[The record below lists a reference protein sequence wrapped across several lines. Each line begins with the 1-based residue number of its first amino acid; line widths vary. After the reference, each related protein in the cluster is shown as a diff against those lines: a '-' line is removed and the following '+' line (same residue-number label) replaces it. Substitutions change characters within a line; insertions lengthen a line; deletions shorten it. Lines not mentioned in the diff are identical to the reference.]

1 MAELQF
7 DPQTGIVVPDV
18 SEVREDIGKA
28 VQDAFQTDP
37 NDPPLNI
44 EPTTPMGQIVDA
56 LTAEVAAKNSEVAKI
71 ADQNNLNIAAGRYL
85 DALTS
90 LYFVQRKISE
100 ATIVQCQCTGL
111 KGTFIPYGAI
121 VQDTDGNQYRH
132 NVALG
137 ATIGDT
143 GTVLT
148 TFSAVE
154 HGALEVMS
162 GTVNQ
167 IVTIIP
173 GWDAVTNPEAG
184 VTGRDRESDA
194 ELRNRYRQSVAINS
208 VGNVAT
214 IQANLA
220 NVDGVIDVQVLEN
233 IGSEANTQYG
243 VSVPAHGIAVCIF
256 GGEDSDIAQTIFQTK
271 MGGTSMDGNTTVS
284 FTEEEVNTIHSYPI
298 YRPTVENFYVKVEF
312 YTSAMGEGVQSEIQS
327 VIVDDALGQL
337 ENPRIGLAQTIYA
350 DRFRAAIY
358 TKTTQPVKSIQIAL
372 DSPSNWTDVLQI
384 DADVE
389 PAITADNVQIV
400 LGSGS

>member
-7 DPQTGIVVPDV
+7 DPITGVVVPEVSDV
-18 SEVREDIGKA
+18 RDDIGKA
-28 VQDAFQTDP
+28 VQNAFQTNPD
-37 NDPPLNI
+37 DPPLNI
-44 EPTTPMGQIVDA
+44 DSTSPMGQVVDA
-56 LTAEVAAKNSEVAKI
+56 ITAEVMAKNSEVAKI
-71 ADQNNLNIAAGRYL
+71 ADQNNLSIAEGRYL
-85 DALTS
+85 DALVS

-121 VQDTDGNQYRH
+121 VQDTNGNQYRH

-137 ATIGDT
+137 ATIGDS

-162 GTVNQ
+162 GAVNS
-167 IVTIIP
+167 IVTVIP
-173 GWDAVTNPEAG
+173 GWDSVTNPEAG

-194 ELRNRYRQSVAINS
+194 ELRNRYSQSVAINS

-233 IGSEANTQYG
+233 ISSEANTQFG
-243 VSVPAHGIAVCIF
+243 VNVPAHGIAVCIF
-256 GGEDSDIAQTIFQTK
+256 GGEDEEIARTIFQTK
-271 MGGTSMDGNTTVS
+271 MGGTSMDGNATVS
-284 FTEEEVNTIHSYPI
+284 FTEENMDVVHSYPI
-298 YRPTVENFYVKVEF
+298 YRPTVENLYVKVEF
-312 YTSAMGEGVQSEIQS
+312 YTSSMGEGVQVEIQQ

-337 ENPRIGLAQTIYA
+337 ENPRVGLAQTIYA

-372 DSPSNWTDVLQI
+372 DSPSNWTDVLEI
-384 DADVE
+384 DADIE
-389 PAITADNVQIV
+389 PAITTDNVSIV
-400 LGSGS
+400 LGDS

>member
-7 DPQTGIVVPDV
+7 DPITGVVVPEVSDV
-18 SEVREDIGKA
+18 RDDIGKA
-28 VQDAFQTDP
+28 VQNAFQTNPD
-37 NDPPLNI
+37 DPPLNI
-44 EPTTPMGQIVDA
+44 DSTSPMGQVVDA
-56 LTAEVAAKNSEVAKI
+56 ITAEVMAKNSEVAKI
-71 ADQNNLNIAAGRYL
+71 ADQNNLSIAEGRYL
-85 DALTS
+85 DALVS

-121 VQDTDGNQYRH
+121 VQDTNGNQYRH

-137 ATIGDT
+137 ATIGDS

-162 GTVNQ
+162 GAVNS
-167 IVTIIP
+167 IVTVIP
-173 GWDAVTNPEAG
+173 GWDSVTNPEAG

-194 ELRNRYRQSVAINS
+194 ELRNRYSQSVAINS

-233 IGSEANTQYG
+233 ISSEANTQFG
-243 VSVPAHGIAVCIF
+243 VNVPAHGIAVCIF
-256 GGEDSDIAQTIFQTK
+256 GGEDEEIARTIFQTK
-271 MGGTSMDGNTTVS
+271 MGGTSMDGNATVS
-284 FTEEEVNTIHSYPI
+284 FTEENMDVVHSYPI
-298 YRPTVENFYVKVEF
+298 YRPTVENLYVKVEF
-312 YTSAMGEGVQSEIQS
+312 YTSSMGEGVQAEIQQ

-337 ENPRIGLAQTIYA
+337 ENPRVGLAQTIYA

-372 DSPSNWTDVLQI
+372 DSPSNWTDVLEI
-384 DADVE
+384 DADIE
-389 PAITADNVQIV
+389 PAITTDNVSIV
-400 LGSGS
+400 LGDS

>member
-7 DPQTGIVVPDV
+7 DPITGVVVPEVSDV
-18 SEVREDIGKA
+18 RDDIGKA
-28 VQDAFQTDP
+28 VQNAFQTNP

-44 EPTTPMGQIVDA
+44 DSTSPMGQVVDA
-56 LTAEVAAKNSEVAKI
+56 ITAEVMAKNSEVAKI
-71 ADQNNLNIAAGRYL
+71 ADQNNLSIAEGRYL
-85 DALTS
+85 DALVS

-121 VQDTDGNQYRH
+121 VQDTNGNQYRH

-137 ATIGDT
+137 ATIGDS

-162 GTVNQ
+162 GAVNS
-167 IVTIIP
+167 IVTVIP
-173 GWDAVTNPEAG
+173 GWDSVTNPEAG

-194 ELRNRYRQSVAINS
+194 ELRNRYSQSVAINS

-233 IGSEANTQYG
+233 ISSEANTQFG
-243 VSVPAHGIAVCIF
+243 VNVPAHGIAVCIF
-256 GGEDSDIAQTIFQTK
+256 GGEDEEIARTIFQTK
-271 MGGTSMDGNTTVS
+271 MGGTSMDGNATVS
-284 FTEEEVNTIHSYPI
+284 FTEENMDVVHSYPI
-298 YRPTVENFYVKVEF
+298 YRPTVENLYVKVEF
-312 YTSAMGEGVQSEIQS
+312 YTSSMGEGVQEEIQQ

-337 ENPRIGLAQTIYA
+337 ENPRVGLAQTIYA

-372 DSPSNWTDVLQI
+372 DSPSNWTDVLEI
-384 DADVE
+384 DADIE
-389 PAITADNVQIV
+389 PAITTDNVSIV
-400 LGSGS
+400 LGDS